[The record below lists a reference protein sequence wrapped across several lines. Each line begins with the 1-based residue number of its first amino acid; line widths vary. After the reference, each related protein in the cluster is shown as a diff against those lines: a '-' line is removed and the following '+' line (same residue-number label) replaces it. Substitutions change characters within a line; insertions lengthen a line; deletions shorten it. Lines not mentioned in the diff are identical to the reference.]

1 MVIKLTTIIKSTIRQ
16 CMNNKNTTN
25 KFNIDY
31 NLHMSDVKYNNGFR
45 KEGLDTLKARYK
57 FTTQEFIQ
65 AKYPKKE
72 WANMEVKISRL
83 INRPIDA
90 KGYFGA
96 SQLAGDLSE
105 FIKDKIDPKIK
116 NGDSEVAPSFFL
128 GNAAYIDVVGGVFKN
143 GQIRLFEKKEVKK
156 CAVPIR
162 YNGCQGIITRTPSS
176 NGLIRIFRPKNY
188 IYTGADGRFGI
199 CQDKKTK
206 VIYIGYLVPNSN
218 GNYDIEDRSWSTG
231 IPNEKNLAD
240 DISISWSSRIEGE
253 LYPTFWDY

>member
-116 NGDSEVAPSFFL
+116 NVQTIILFSL
-128 GNAAYIDVVGGVFKN
+128 GNGIADIDVVGGVFKN
-143 GQIRLFEKKEVKK
+143 GQIRTFEKKEIKK

-176 NGLIRIFRPKNY
+176 NGLIRILDQKIIF
-188 IYTGADGRFGI
+188 TQVLMVVLVFA
-199 CQDKKTK
+199 KTK
-206 VIYIGYLVPNSN
+206 KL
-218 GNYDIEDRSWSTG
+218 
-231 IPNEKNLAD
+231 KL
-240 DISISWSSRIEGE
+240 
-253 LYPTFWDY
+253 